1 MNRQMLEGL
10 WKQALAEQP
19 YPDPRFPPS
28 PYYRFM
34 RLLAEYMQP
43 KLSVELGVCGG
54 GGSFHLAIGW
64 PQGKVIGVDLA
75 YDHPEN
81 LSFIIGQC
89 PNFAFVLED
98 TIAAASSIYREYGE
112 IDILFLDSVHT
123 YQHTTNEL
131 KAYRPY
137 LSDKAVVLFD
147 DLFRP
152 EMEGLWESLPSPKL
166 RMDTLHDGAESGGG
180 FGAIWGLNWTE
191 QLDYKQLVGWVD

>member
-1 MNRQMLEGL
+1 MNRQLLEQYWQQSL
-10 WKQALAEQP
+10 IERP

-34 RLLAEYMQP
+34 RILAQNLQP
-43 KLSVELGVCGG
+43 RLSVELGVCGG

-64 PQGKVIGVDLA
+64 PNGKVAGVDIA
-75 YDHPEN
+75 YDYPDN
-81 LSFIIGQC
+81 LEYIFRQC
-89 PNFAFVLED
+89 DNFEFWQWD
-98 TIAAASSIYREYGE
+98 TIQAAERIYKQHGE
-112 IDILFLDSVHT
+112 VDILFLDSVHT
-123 YQHTTNEL
+123 FEHTTAEL

-152 EMEGLWESLPSPKL
+152 EMVGLWESLPGHKL

-191 QLDYKQLVGWVD
+191 RLDYKQLVGWVD

>member
-1 MNRQMLEGL
+1 MNRQILEEL
-10 WKQALAEQP
+10 WKQAIAEQP

-34 RLLAEYMQP
+34 RILAQNLQP
-43 KLSVELGVCGG
+43 RLSVELGVCGG

-64 PQGKVIGVDLA
+64 PQGEVVGVDLA
-75 YDHPEN
+75 FDHESN
-81 LSFIIGQC
+81 IGFIWSKC
-89 PNFAFVLED
+89 PNFHFWKED
-98 TIAAASSIYREYGE
+98 SIKAAPIIYEKYGE

-123 YQHTTNEL
+123 FEHTTAEL
-131 KAYRPY
+131 KTYRPY
-137 LSDKAVVLFD
+137 LSDKAIVLLD

-152 EMEGLWESLPSPKL
+152 DMAGLWESLPGQKL

-191 QLDYKQLVGWVD
+191 RLDYKQLVGWVD

>member
-1 MNRQMLEGL
+1 MNRQLLEQ
-10 WKQALAEQP
+10 WHKEALAEKP

-34 RLLAEYMQP
+34 RILAQNLQP

-64 PQGKVIGVDLA
+64 PQGKVVGVDLA

-81 LSFIIGQC
+81 LNFIISHC
-89 PNFAFVLED
+89 PNFEFWQDDSTQSAGG
-98 TIAAASSIYREYGE
+98 IYQEYGE

-123 YQHTTNEL
+123 FEHTTAEL
-131 KAYRPY
+131 KAYQPY
-137 LSDKAVVLFD
+137 LSNRAVVLFD

-152 EMEGLWESLPSPKL
+152 EMVGLWESLPSPKL
-166 RMDTLHDGAESGGG
+166 RMDTLHDGAVEGGG
-180 FGAIWGLNWTE
+180 FGILWGLNWTE
-191 QLDYKQLVGWVD
+191 RLDYKTLVSWVD